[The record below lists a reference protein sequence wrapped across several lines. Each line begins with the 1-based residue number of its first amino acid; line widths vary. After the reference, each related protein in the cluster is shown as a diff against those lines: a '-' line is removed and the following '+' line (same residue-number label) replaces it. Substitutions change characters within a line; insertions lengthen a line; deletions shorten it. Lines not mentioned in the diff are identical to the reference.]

1 MDARW
6 SGEAKYK
13 ALLAVAQAANSRRD
27 LSSVLDAACDA
38 LHDVVPIDLLGV
50 VTHGRDTVQARAIH
64 FCRAPRSPDESHAAY
79 VVRFSESFGATGDSW
94 PHTPFLRDA
103 MERDR
108 RTLVLDHVSTDPRLA
123 GSGLRQAGAECTVH
137 VPLTMRDEFVGAL
150 VVARLSPSPFSP
162 DEVAI
167 LEDVARPVTTA
178 VANALA
184 FEEIQ
189 RAVRQAESRARLLD
203 LTHDAVVAF
212 DMDHRITYWNRG
224 AESLYGWSAAEVMG
238 RPAAD
243 LLQAS
248 FPGPPAEVIASA
260 LRQTGVWQGEAIHT
274 TREGRPIVVEGRIVM
289 ERNESGE
296 PVGVL
301 ATTNDVTG
309 RKADEEKLRKA
320 QEALAHVT
328 RLTTLG
334 EVSASIAHE
343 INQPLAAI
351 VNNATAS
358 VVLLSH
364 RPPNLD
370 EVRAA
375 LTDVVSDAERASAIV
390 ERVRQMSRRSAPP
403 YAPCHIREIVDDVV
417 ALAARVSALHG
428 AAIET
433 EIPRDLPPVLGDLVQ
448 LEQVLLNLVVNAI
461 DAMSDVDPSE
471 RRVEIRGGFDT
482 DDRRP
487 SVTVRVADRGVG
499 LKPEDV
505 PRLFEAFHTTK
516 PHGLGLGLA
525 ISRSIVEAHG
535 GRLWVEPNDGKGAVF
550 ALRLPAAQT
559 AAAA

>member
-6 SGEAKYK
+6 SGEARYQ

-27 LSSVLDAACDA
+27 LSSVLDAVCDA
-38 LHDVVPIDLLGV
+38 LHELVPIDLLGV
-50 VTHGRDTVQARAIH
+50 VTHERDTVRARAIH
-64 FCRAPRSPDESHAAY
+64 FCRAPRGPDESHDAY

-94 PHTPFLRDA
+94 NHTPFLRDA

-108 RTLVLDHVSTDPRLA
+108 RTLVLDHVSTDPRLDGA
-123 GSGLRQAGAECTVH
+123 GMKQANAECAVL
-137 VPLTMRDEFVGAL
+137 VPLTMGDEFVGAL
-150 VVARLSPSPFSP
+150 VVARTSPSPFPP

-189 RAVRQAESRARLLD
+189 RAARQAEARARLLD

-212 DMDHRITYWNRG
+212 DMDRRITYWNRG

-238 RPAAD
+238 RPTAD
-243 LLQAS
+243 LPQAS
-248 FPGPPAEVIASA
+248 FPGPSDEVIASA
-260 LRQTGVWQGEAIHT
+260 LMETGVWQGEAIHT
-274 TREGRPIVVEGRIVM
+274 TREGRHVVVDGRIVM

-301 ATTNDVTG
+301 ATTTDVTD
-309 RKADEEKLRKA
+309 RKADEEKLRNA

-358 VVLLSH
+358 LVLLSD

-375 LTDVVSDAERASAIV
+375 LKDVVNDAERASAII
-390 ERVRQMSRRSAPP
+390 ERVRQMLRRSAPQQ
-403 YAPCHIREIVDDVV
+403 APCHIQEIVGDVV
-417 ALAARVSALHG
+417 ALAARMSVLRG
-428 AAIET
+428 VAIDT
-433 EIPRDLPPVLGDLVQ
+433 EIPRNLPPVIGDLVQ
-448 LEQVLLNLVVNAI
+448 LEQVLLNLVVNAM
-461 DAMSDVDPSE
+461 DAMSEAEPVE
-471 RRVEIRGGFDT
+471 RRVEIRVVVDT
-482 DDRRP
+482 QDGHP
-487 SVTVRVADRGVG
+487 SLTIRVADRGVG
-499 LKPEDV
+499 LKREDT
-505 PRLFEAFHTTK
+505 PRLFEAFYTTK
-516 PHGLGLGLA
+516 PHGMGLGLA

-535 GRLWVEPNDGKGAVF
+535 GRLWAEPNHEKGAVF
-550 ALRLPAAQT
+550 AFRLPAAQ
-559 AAAA
+559 AAAAA

>member
-6 SGEAKYK
+6 SGEARYQ

-27 LSSVLDAACDA
+27 LSSVLDAVCDA
-38 LHDVVPIDLLGV
+38 LHELVPIDLLGV
-50 VTHGRDTVQARAIH
+50 VTHERDTVRARAIH
-64 FCRAPRSPDESHAAY
+64 FCRAPRGPDESHDAY

-94 PHTPFLRDA
+94 NHTPLLRDA

-108 RTLVLDHVSTDPRLA
+108 RTLVLDHVSTDPRLDGA
-123 GSGLRQAGAECTVH
+123 GMKQANAECAVL
-137 VPLTMRDEFVGAL
+137 VPLTMGDEFVGAL
-150 VVARLSPSPFSP
+150 VVARTSPSPFPP

-189 RAVRQAESRARLLD
+189 RAARQAEARARLLD

-212 DMDHRITYWNRG
+212 DMDRRITYWNRG

-238 RPAAD
+238 RPTAD
-243 LLQAS
+243 LPQAS
-248 FPGPPAEVIASA
+248 FPGPSDEVIASA
-260 LRQTGVWQGEAIHT
+260 LMETGVWQGEAIHT
-274 TREGRPIVVEGRIVM
+274 TREGRHVVVDGRIVM

-301 ATTNDVTG
+301 ATTTDVTD
-309 RKADEEKLRKA
+309 RKADEEKLRNA

-358 VVLLSH
+358 LVLLSD

-375 LTDVVSDAERASAIV
+375 LKDVVNDAERASAII
-390 ERVRQMSRRSAPP
+390 ERVRQMLRRSAPQQ
-403 YAPCHIREIVDDVV
+403 APCHIQEIVGDVV
-417 ALAARVSALHG
+417 ALAARMSVLRG
-428 AAIET
+428 VAIDT
-433 EIPRDLPPVLGDLVQ
+433 EIPRNLPPVIGDLVQ
-448 LEQVLLNLVVNAI
+448 LEQVLLNLVVNAM
-461 DAMSDVDPSE
+461 DAMSEAEPVE
-471 RRVEIRGGFDT
+471 RRVEIRVVVDT
-482 DDRRP
+482 QDGHP
-487 SVTVRVADRGVG
+487 SLTIRVADRGVG
-499 LKPEDV
+499 LKREDT
-505 PRLFEAFHTTK
+505 PRLFEAFYTTK
-516 PHGLGLGLA
+516 PHGMGLGLA

-535 GRLWVEPNDGKGAVF
+535 GRLWAEPNHEKGAVF
-550 ALRLPAAQT
+550 AFRLPAAQ
-559 AAAA
+559 AAAAA